1 MFKCGTYKI
10 QVSENI
16 QHQLQ
21 SIKLGNL
28 LMEIYTRPQSLVC
41 FTVYIKNVQFL
52 NYVLLTQGKACIAI
66 YVATHNMVS

>member
-1 MFKCGTYKI
+1 MHKT
-10 QVSENI
+10 QVSEST
-16 QHQLQ
+16 QQQLQ
-21 SIKLGNL
+21 SRKLGNL
-28 LMEIYTRPQSLVC
+28 LTEIYTRPQSLVC